1 MGNRRELSHQL
12 EREFRQVFRRMKREV
27 HQVLREKMTDS
38 EFVFLKYLATHDP
51 RSPSEL
57 SAVLEVSASHVTQ
70 VTDSLVKKGWVRRYR
85 SPVDKRVIKLEI
97 TPEGSEVFRRM
108 EEKRMEYFHHK
119 FNSFTT
125 QELEILLR
133 LFQKLSGN

>member
-1 MGNRRELSHQL
+1 
-12 EREFRQVFRRMKREV
+12 
-27 HQVLREKMTDS
+27 MTDS